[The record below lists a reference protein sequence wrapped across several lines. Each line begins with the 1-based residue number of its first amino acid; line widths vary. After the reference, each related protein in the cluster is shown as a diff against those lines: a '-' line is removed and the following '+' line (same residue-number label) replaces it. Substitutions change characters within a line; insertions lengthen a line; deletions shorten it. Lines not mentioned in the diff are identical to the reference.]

1 MFDIIGSK
9 IKINVDDLA
18 IPPFKDYY
26 NNAKN
31 KSQALKEI
39 EYVVWL
45 YKWNTPYEA
54 YPENERASKV
64 AKDVLN
70 VDSYEPNDDLKQLI
84 VRFKELQETT
94 GTRLLKA
101 SQRAAEGIIDTL
113 NAYGSTEMDIDTA
126 INKKSGLLGISGISS
141 DSRDIEI
148 NAENGNKRC
157 ILAQEMFSRRVVEYI
172 AKYYLKLGKVDA
184 IIFTAGGGD
193 LRAQEDI
200 LYEKESFDIDYSTLL
215 AVLRKRYSEYSF
227 CCRSGR
233 DF

>member
-9 IKINVDDLA
+9 IRINVDDLA

-31 KSQALKEI
+31 KSNALKEI
-39 EYVVWL
+39 EYVIWL

-64 AKDVLN
+64 AKDVFN

-126 INKKSGLLGISGISS
+126 IKVSRVLKDVGSTVKSL
-141 DSRDIEI
+141 DIAMKQAK
-148 NAENGNKRC
+148 AEQLETGRIK
-157 ILAQEMFSRRVVEYI
+157 
-172 AKYYLKLGKVDA
+172 
-184 IIFTAGGGD
+184 GGGT
-193 LRAQEDI
+193 I
-200 LYEKESFDIDYSTLL
+200 GLYELP
-215 AVLRKRYSEYSF
+215 R
-227 CCRSGR
+227 
-233 DF
+233 

>member
-126 INKKSGLLGISGISS
+126 IKVSRVLKDVGSTVKSL
-141 DSRDIEI
+141 DIAMKQAK
-148 NAENGNKRC
+148 AEQLETGRIK
-157 ILAQEMFSRRVVEYI
+157 
-172 AKYYLKLGKVDA
+172 
-184 IIFTAGGGD
+184 GGGT
-193 LRAQEDI
+193 I
-200 LYEKESFDIDYSTLL
+200 GLYELP
-215 AVLRKRYSEYSF
+215 R
-227 CCRSGR
+227 
-233 DF
+233 